1 MRRFSL
7 KSQAGLAVFAAW
19 LTLLGAIAPSPAW
32 ADQQHRSY
40 LRIADTGGQSQQIEL
55 GLNKSMIVELPRDV
69 REVMVSNPEQVE
81 AVLQTSRRAY
91 LIGRAAG
98 EANIIFVDKEGR
110 QMAILEVSIDR
121 DFTALG
127 EFIGRVIPG
136 AHVKIDAL
144 NGYVVLTGTVQNP
157 IDATRAG
164 EIATAFVTQAQGPTI
179 TSNSSTTGSSGGN
192 STSAGTS
199 SISGPTAGG
208 QVINMISVEGREQ
221 VLLKVSV
228 VEMERNILKQFGVDL
243 NALINSGSFAF
254 AALSDLP
261 FPINVAGKGL
271 LAPFLKGLR
280 DGTSRAELIVSHTR
294 RGLPNSPTVATP
306 RHRRTMAERRQPRAR
321 RAPGA

>member
-1 MRRFSL
+1 M
-7 KSQAGLAVFAAW
+7 
-19 LTLLGAIAPSPAW
+19 APSPAW

-55 GLNKSMIVELPRDV
+55 GLNKSMIVELPRDA
-69 REVMVSNPEQVE
+69 REVMVSNPEQVD

-179 TSNSSTTGSSGGN
+179 SSNSSTTG
-192 STSAGTS
+192 ARAA
-199 SISGPTAGG
+199 TA
-208 QVINMISVEGREQ
+208 
-221 VLLKVSV
+221 
-228 VEMERNILKQFGVDL
+228 
-243 NALINSGSFAF
+243 
-254 AALSDLP
+254 
-261 FPINVAGKGL
+261 
-271 LAPFLKGLR
+271 
-280 DGTSRAELIVSHTR
+280 
-294 RGLPNSPTVATP
+294 
-306 RHRRTMAERRQPRAR
+306 
-321 RAPGA
+321 RAPGPRRSPAPRQAVR